1 MKKELVSLDTIRKD
15 IQNYCLYDLKKLRFP
30 FIITL
35 IWAGT
40 LIALILFFPIFLAVK
55 IVVIALAIGIL
66 LITAI
71 YLLKKRHRY
80 RKIINTTRVA
90 QFEIVLDTLE
100 DHILNHEPYATKFLF
115 MIEGVALKTKKPY
128 RLKFYNSGEY
138 EVPLCENYVWSN
150 NCKISG
156 AGLFRLS
163 QKGEEFYLVRLD
175 NKIIMV
181 YSTKFF
187 ELDNL
192 LKQKNT

>member
-30 FIITL
+30 FIITF
-35 IWAGT
+35 IWTGT

-71 YLLKKRHRY
+71 YLLKKRRSY
-80 RKIINTTRVA
+80 KEIINIAQTA

-100 DHILNHEPYATKFLF
+100 DHILNHEPYATVFLF
-115 MIEGVALKTKKPY
+115 MIDGVALKTKKPY

-138 EVPLCENYVWSN
+138 EEP
-150 NCKISG
+150 
-156 AGLFRLS
+156 
-163 QKGEEFYLVRLD
+163 
-175 NKIIMV
+175 
-181 YSTKFF
+181 
-187 ELDNL
+187 
-192 LKQKNT
+192 